1 MFCTNCGKEIAVGCK
16 FCTNC
21 GTPLNTN
28 PDSTNF
34 NNVQVNPAPEVQND
48 SMLENGQISPIP
60 DAQNSSMFEN
70 GQISPIPD
78 AQNAPMFE
86 NGQISPAPAFQN
98 NNVFEN
104 GQVDPSTE
112 PTGDIPKNGSRK
124 KRTLFIILIVLLV
137 AAAAVGTAV
146 VLKSNHFFDKEEKT
160 TETSQANNEKDQKG
174 ADKTNATKPST
185 EPSAEPTEEPEPTPT
200 LTPTSTPT
208 PTVDPEGVHSY
219 KVVKKNCTWKDASE
233 AAAKKNSHL
242 ATINSDKEWKAI
254 LKVAKKAY
262 RQKGI
267 TVFWLGA
274 RRSANDLTYYWQDSL
289 HQSLDFDTHW
299 LEGEPSY
306 YDPDIEKDE
315 CYVELLYVKSKR
327 KWVLN
332 DAPNNIT
339 KWFSDKIGY
348 IVETE
353 E

>member
-1 MFCTNCGKEIAVGCK
+1 MFCTNCGKKIAVGCK

-28 PDSTNF
+28 PDNTTVIPNQTAVQPEIPVNTQPMDPVQPTLNPQDNTNF
-34 NNVQVNPAPEVQND
+34 NNVQVNPAPNVQN
-48 SMLENGQISPIP
+48 E
-60 DAQNSSMFEN
+60 
-70 GQISPIPD
+70 
-78 AQNAPMFE
+78 PMFE
-86 NGQISPAPAFQN
+86 NGQISPAPDAQN
-98 NNVFEN
+98 GPMLEN
-104 GQVDPSTE
+104 GQVDPLAT
-112 PTGDIPKNGSRK
+112 PTGDIPTKESRN
-124 KRTLFIILIVLLV
+124 KRTIFIILIVLLV

-146 VLKSNHFFDKEEKT
+146 VLKSTHFFDKDEKT
-160 TETSQANNEKDQKG
+160 TETSQVNNEKDQKD
-174 ADKTNATKPST
+174 AAKTNATQ
-185 EPSAEPTEEPEPTPT
+185 PSAEPTEEPEPTST

-233 AAAKKNSHL
+233 AATKKISHL

>member
-28 PDSTNF
+28 PDSTTVIPNQTAVQPEIPVNIQPTLNPQDNTNF
-34 NNVQVNPAPEVQND
+34 NNVQVNPAPDVQN
-48 SMLENGQISPIP
+48 E
-60 DAQNSSMFEN
+60 
-70 GQISPIPD
+70 
-78 AQNAPMFE
+78 PMFE
-86 NGQISPAPAFQN
+86 NGQISPAPDTQN
-98 NNVFEN
+98 GPMLEN
-104 GQVDPSTE
+104 GQVDPLAT
-112 PTGDIPKNGSRK
+112 PTGDIPTKESRN
-124 KRTLFIILIVLLV
+124 KRTIFIILIVLLV

-146 VLKSNHFFDKEEKT
+146 VLKSTHFFDKEEKT
-160 TETSQANNEKDQKG
+160 TETSQANNEKDQKDT
-174 ADKTNATKPST
+174 AKTNATQ
-185 EPSAEPTEEPEPTPT
+185 PSAEPTEEPEPTST

-219 KVVKKNCTWKDASE
+219 KAVKKNCTWKDASE
-233 AAAKKNSHL
+233 AATKRNSHL

>member
-1 MFCTNCGKEIAVGCK
+1 
-16 FCTNC
+16 
-21 GTPLNTN
+21 
-28 PDSTNF
+28 
-34 NNVQVNPAPEVQND
+34 
-48 SMLENGQISPIP
+48 MLENGQISPIP

>member
-146 VLKSNHFFDKEEKT
+146 VLKSTHFFDKEEKT
-160 TETSQANNEKDQKG
+160 TETSQANNEKDQKDT
-174 ADKTNATKPST
+174 AKTNATQ
-185 EPSAEPTEEPEPTPT
+185 PSAEPTEEPEPTST

-219 KVVKKNCTWKDASE
+219 KAVKKNCTWKDASE
-233 AAAKKNSHL
+233 AATKRNSHL